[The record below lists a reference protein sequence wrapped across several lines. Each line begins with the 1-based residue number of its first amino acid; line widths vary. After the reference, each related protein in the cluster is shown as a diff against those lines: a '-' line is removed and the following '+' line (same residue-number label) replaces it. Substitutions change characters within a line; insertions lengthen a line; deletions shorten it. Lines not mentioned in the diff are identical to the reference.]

1 MEAQDLFNLV
11 LGTACAALGWFAK
24 TIYAAVQ
31 ELRRDLSNLHIEL
44 ARDYVPSARFEEA
57 VRTLH
62 DKLDRVLERLNEK
75 VDR

>member
-1 MEAQDLFNLV
+1 MEAQDLFNLT

-31 ELRRDLSNLHIEL
+31 ELRRDLSSLHVEL
-44 ARDYVPSARFEEA
+44 ARDYTPSVRFEEA

-62 DKLDRVLERLNEK
+62 DKLDRVLDRLNEK
-75 VDR
+75 ADR

>member
-1 MEAQDLFNLV
+1 MEAQDLFNFV

-24 TIYAAVQ
+24 TLYGAVQ

-44 ARDYVPSARFEEA
+44 ARDYVPQVRFEEA